1 MKLRAGVKPQDI
13 PIDTRLGL
21 IIFLRFAGHWTYQE
35 IGDLFGVSRQ
45 RIHQIISVWEEDA
58 HLYMKGSW
66 FFSLD
71 GTPGKP
77 MP

>member
-1 MKLRAGVKPQDI
+1 MKLRDGVEAQNI
-13 PIDTRLGL
+13 PVDTRLGL
-21 IIFLRFAGHWTYQE
+21 IIFLRYAGHWTYQE

-45 RIHQIISVWEEDA
+45 RIHQITSEWETSSKQFV
-58 HLYMKGSW
+58 KGAW
-66 FFSLD
+66 FFKSN